1 MRAIVIG
8 AGIGGLA
15 AGIALARAGIDV
27 DVFERAD
34 DLQEVG
40 AGLSLWANAI
50 HALDVLGL
58 GETIRT
64 FSAAYAVAGIRTM
77 SGAILTSPT
86 PDLERRLGAFCVV
99 MHRVDL
105 QEVLMKALGTEHVH
119 LAARCERFQEDA
131 AGVTAEFSDGRR
143 ARGDVLI
150 GADGLHSIVRSQLHG
165 RRPPRYAGYTAWRS
179 VVPFETAQVRAS
191 ESWGFG
197 TRFGLVPMRGH
208 RVYWFA
214 TENTA
219 EGGRK
224 PDEKAH
230 LLRLFRGWHDPIQAL
245 LEATP
250 GSAILRNDIYDRPAL
265 RKWGT
270 GRVTLLGDAAHPMT
284 PNLGQGACQ
293 AVEDAVVLAQCLQR
307 QPDPLAALR
316 QYEARRIPRTNKLVT
331 QSRRVGMVAQ
341 WRHPAAVYCR
351 NALLRHVSPQAQAR
365 QLERIIN
372 YQV

>member
-27 DVFERAD
+27 EVFERAD
-34 DLQEVG
+34 DLHEVG

-50 HALDVLGL
+50 HALEVLGL

-64 FSAAYAVAGIRTM
+64 FSAAYDVAGIRTS
-77 SGAILTSPT
+77 SGEMVTSPT
-86 PDLERRLGAFCVV
+86 PDLERFGALCVV
-99 MHRVDL
+99 MHRIEL
-105 QEVLMKALGTEHVH
+105 QEVLLKAFGAEHMHLG
-119 LAARCERFQEDA
+119 ARCDRFREDA
-131 AGVTAEFSDGRR
+131 AGVTVEFADGRR

-150 GADGLHSIVRSQLHG
+150 GADGLHSRVRSQLHG

-179 VVPFETAQVRAS
+179 VVPFDTTQVRAS

-197 TRFGLVPMRGH
+197 TRFGLVPMRGN
-208 RVYWFA
+208 RIYWFA

-219 EGGRK
+219 EGGLH

-230 LLRLFRGWHDPIQAL
+230 LLRLFRGWHDPIPAL

-250 GSAILRNDIYDRPAL
+250 ASAILRNDIYDRPVL

-293 AVEDAVVLAQCLQR
+293 ALEDAVVVAQCLQR
-307 QPDPLAALR
+307 QPDPVAALR
-316 QYEARRIPRTNKLVT
+316 EYESRRIPRTNMLVN
-331 QSRRVGMVAQ
+331 QSRRVGIVAQ
-341 WRHPAAVYCR
+341 WRHPLAAYAR
-351 NALLRHVSPQAQAR
+351 DALIRWLSPRMQAR
-365 QLERIIN
+365 QLMRIIQ
-372 YQV
+372 YRV